1 MAFCLQDVKSRWPR
15 RPAACSGRT
24 EVERWWVPGSSQRA
38 EHDFCQIPKW
48 KGKMCPTVNKGD
60 SSLRSLP
67 PHDFRSKLSYHM
79 SELISCNSA
88 RLWQFC
94 QIYVEVVGF
103 NSGDSF
109 LQASTW
115 ALEKLWDLP
124 FQTLSFSCCI
134 DFPPWRP
141 PFEEFIFL
149 PNYVTIWWI
158 FSPNANA
165 ESSRWFRKR
174 YTQSALY
181 VCFPG
186 ECADCVALFFLLC
199 CCALKSHPL
208 ASPAVSLCFKY
219 QSYRLSTAQ

>member
-1 MAFCLQDVKSRWPR
+1 MKSRWPR
-15 RPAACSGRT
+15 RPAPCSTRT
-24 EVERWWVPGSSQRA
+24 DVERWWVPGSSQRA

-79 SELISCNSA
+79 SELILCNSA

-109 LQASTW
+109 LQPSTW

-149 PNYVTIWWI
+149 ANCMTIWWI
-158 FSPNANA
+158 FPPLM
-165 ESSRWFRKR
+165 R
-174 YTQSALY
+174 TQNRVEGSGGGTFTLPFMHAFL
-181 VCFPG
+181 VNV
-186 ECADCVALFFLLC
+186 ADCVALFFCYVAELWNPILSC
-199 CCALKSHPL
+199 CFP
-208 ASPAVSLCFKY
+208 VF
-219 QSYRLSTAQ
+219 

>member
-1 MAFCLQDVKSRWPR
+1 MKSRWPR
-15 RPAACSGRT
+15 RPAACSDRT

-149 PNYVTIWWI
+149 ANYVTIWWI
-158 FSPNANA
+158 FPPNANA

-174 YTQSALY
+174 YTQSALFA
-181 VCFPG
+181 CFPG
-186 ECADCVALFFLLC
+186 ECADCVALFFFCYVAVLWNPILLRLLLFPC
-199 CCALKSHPL
+199 VLSISH
-208 ASPAVSLCFKY
+208 
-219 QSYRLSTAQ
+219 TG